1 MKIKCHNQTCQH
13 IWEYSG
19 KLPYTDCP
27 ICMSTV
33 PISKQLI
40 GEYAENISID
50 IGKLNSQSRCEYI
63 ANKKSFKIMV
73 T

>member
-40 GEYAENISID
+40 GEYAENNSIED
-50 IGKLNSQSRCEYI
+50 CVKEILNYL
-63 ANKKSFKIMV
+63 KSNNLLSPTI
-73 T
+73 